1 MALDILQPVCFHINF
16 RINLPISTTKNLCDS
31 SRLHWLY
38 RSINV
43 AHLSILLCLA
53 FFLVLLCRAQS
64 RDLTY
69 FLKYL
74 SSVVIVSCFSMST
87 QFYSWIVCHQYT
99 GKKKPMSCKLILHVL
114 NLWNPFMSSSWFLM
128 NSLGFSTCMIILAM
142 NGDNFNFSIPLCA
155 CCPSITIQCTALD
168 LRINIE

>member
-99 GKKKPMSCKLILHVL
+99 GKK
-114 NLWNPFMSSSWFLM
+114 NLCLVNWSYMFWIYETHLWVPLDFSWIPWDFLPAWSYWPWMEIISIFPFLCVHAAR
-128 NSLGFSTCMIILAM
+128 LLL
-142 NGDNFNFSIPLCA
+142 FNAP
-155 CCPSITIQCTALD
+155 P
-168 LRINIE
+168 